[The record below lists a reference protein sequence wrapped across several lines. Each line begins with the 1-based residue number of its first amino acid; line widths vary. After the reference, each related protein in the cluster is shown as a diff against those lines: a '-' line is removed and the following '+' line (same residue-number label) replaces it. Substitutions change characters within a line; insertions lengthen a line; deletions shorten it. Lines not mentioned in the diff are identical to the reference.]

1 MNLKRNKTFSALRE
15 STRAVALKTESP
27 NGTSSPVPEAEETH
41 KYVENVM
48 TKSNRSDIFSQ
59 EGILKLIFIFDNQTS
74 TLSEKMREA
83 VLI

>member
-1 MNLKRNKTFSALRE
+1 MRFKKLFNFSALRE
-15 STRAVALKTESP
+15 STRAVAVKTESP

-59 EGILKLIFIFDNQTS
+59 ERMKNIQPHFQFKL
-74 TLSEKMREA
+74 L
-83 VLI
+83 